1 MRAMETVYDLVL
13 VLHLVSWA
21 IVIGGWLTHMRTRV
35 VVPGMFHGA
44 ASALLTGLVLV
55 GLWEAVDG
63 ARDGDPNHAKIG
75 LKLVI
80 ALVVTVLAFLGQKQG
95 KQAGT
100 HPSAGLFHA
109 VGALALVNV
118 VIAVV
123 W

>member
-1 MRAMETVYDLVL
+1 METLYDLVV

-21 IVIGGWLTHMRTRV
+21 IVVGGWLTHMRTRV

-55 GLWEAVDG
+55 GLWEG
-63 ARDGDPNHAKIG
+63 ADARAGEPDHVKIG
-75 LKLVI
+75 VKLLI
-80 ALVVTVLAFLGQKQG
+80 ALVVTVLAFIGQKQG
-95 KQAGT
+95 KKPGA

-118 VIAVV
+118 FIAVL